1 MAGPSG
7 AGAPPS
13 GSPAGDESRRARNLG
28 VGCFTAIMGF
38 FSGAMFGVLVAR
50 LVDFFAKA
58 PKCDGIPS
66 CNWAQFALGGALLGA
81 LSLPTLVLMR
91 LRQSD
96 AGADNS
102 LRG

>member
-1 MAGPSG
+1 MA
-7 AGAPPS
+7 A
-13 GSPAGDESRRARNLG
+13 ESRRARDVG

-50 LVDFFAKA
+50 VVDFFMKA
-58 PKCDGIPS
+58 PKCEGIPS
-66 CNWAQFALGGALLGA
+66 CNWAQYAFGGALIGA

-91 LRQSD
+91 LRRSD